1 MLFIFIQFLHVQSQV
16 FPMIDE
22 RTIAQPKVMVY
33 STPTCPYCVMAKR
46 YLSERGIKYEDINV
60 AADQARALEMLTK
73 TGQMGVP
80 VLDIGGQVVIGFN
93 RPAIDDA
100 LSGL

>member
-1 MLFIFIQFLHVQSQV
+1 
-16 FPMIDE
+16 MIDE

-46 YLSERGIKYEDINV
+46 YLAERGIKYEDINV

-80 VLDIGGQVVIGFN
+80 VLDIGGQVIIGFN

>member
-1 MLFIFIQFLHVQSQV
+1 
-16 FPMIDE
+16 MIDE
-22 RTIAQPKVMVY
+22 RTIAKPNVMVY

-46 YLSERGIKYEDINV
+46 YLSERGIKYDDINV

-73 TGQMGVP
+73 SGQMGVP
-80 VLDIGGQVVIGFN
+80 VLDIGGQVIIGFN

-100 LSGL
+100 LANQK

>member
-1 MLFIFIQFLHVQSQV
+1 
-16 FPMIDE
+16 MIDE

-46 YLSERGIKYEDINV
+46 YLSERGVEYEDVNV
-60 AADQARALEMLTK
+60 AADQSRALEMLTK

-80 VLDIGGQVVIGFN
+80 VLDIGGEVIVGFDRN
-93 RPAIDDA
+93 AIEYA
-100 LSGL
+100 LAHKR

>member
-1 MLFIFIQFLHVQSQV
+1 
-16 FPMIDE
+16 MIDE
-22 RTIAQPKVMVY
+22 RTIAQPKVTVY

-46 YLSERGIKYEDINV
+46 YLSERGVKYEDVDV

-80 VLDIGGQVVIGFN
+80 VLDIGGEVIVGFD
-93 RPAIDDA
+93 RPAIDNA
-100 LSGL
+100 LMHRR

>member
-1 MLFIFIQFLHVQSQV
+1 
-16 FPMIDE
+16 MIDE

>member
-1 MLFIFIQFLHVQSQV
+1 
-16 FPMIDE
+16 MIDE
-22 RTIAQPKVMVY
+22 STLKQPKVTVY

-46 YLSERGIKYEDINV
+46 YLNERGVKYEDADV
-60 AADQARALEMLTK
+60 SRDQARALEMLTK

-80 VLDIGGQVVIGFN
+80 VLDIGGKVIVGFN

-100 LSGL
+100 LFMHR